1 MYFFQWFDAFPFN
14 HTRVF
19 QLFLQN
25 IGVVAVAASVIPV
38 MLIPILPLLLFF
50 LYLRRFYLRI
60 SRDVKRLEATSNF
73 RLFLS
78 HAISFLVKKAPVK
91 APGLL
96 LLMLISCLSCSKES
110 HLLSPV
116 FIYSG
121 LVDHPSLPSTGKT
134 AGRV

>member
-1 MYFFQWFDAFPFN
+1 MYFFQRFDAFPFN

-50 LYLRRFYLRI
+50 LYLRRFYLRV

-73 RLFLS
+73 HLFLS
-78 HAISFLVKKAPVK
+78 HAISFLGIKAPVK
-91 APGLL
+91 ALD
-96 LLMLISCLSCSKES
+96 CFC
-110 HLLSPV
+110 
-116 FIYSG
+116 
-121 LVDHPSLPSTGKT
+121 
-134 AGRV
+134 

>member
-1 MYFFQWFDAFPFN
+1 MYFFHRFDAFPFN

-25 IGVVAVAASVIPV
+25 IGVVAVAASVIPI

-78 HAISFLVKKAPVK
+78 HAISFLGRK

-96 LLMLISCLSCSKES
+96 LLMFISCLSCSEES

-121 LVDHPSLPSTGKT
+121 LVDHPSLPSTGET